1 MAITGIAKQLQVIL
15 EQAEDQI
22 VTLTEETMQ
31 AIAKE
36 TAQRIKVEAQIK
48 KGLHHT
54 GKYASGWTVKGRKSR
69 GKITGF
75 VVYNRTKPGLTMLLE
90 KGHVVRNKAG
100 TYGRTLGI
108 PHIAPAD
115 KWAQGEIMRRL
126 GHRLGQMR

>member
-54 GKYASGWTVKGRKSR
+54 GKYASGWTVKRRKAR

>member
-1 MAITGIAKQLQVIL
+1 MAKTDIANQLKIIL

-36 TAQRIKVEAQIK
+36 TAQRIKTEATIK
-48 KGLHHT
+48 KGLHDT
-54 GKYASGWTVKGRKSR
+54 YKYARGWTVKRKSKK

-75 VVYNRTKPGLTMLLE
+75 VVYNRTKPWLTMLLE
-90 KGHVVRNKAG
+90 KGHVIRNKAG
-100 TYGRTLGI
+100 TYGRALGI
-108 PHIAPAD
+108 PHIAPAE

-126 GHRLGQMR
+126 GHRLGQMK

>member
-54 GKYASGWTVKGRKSR
+54 GKYASGWTVKRRKSR

-90 KGHVVRNKAG
+90 KGHVVRNKSG